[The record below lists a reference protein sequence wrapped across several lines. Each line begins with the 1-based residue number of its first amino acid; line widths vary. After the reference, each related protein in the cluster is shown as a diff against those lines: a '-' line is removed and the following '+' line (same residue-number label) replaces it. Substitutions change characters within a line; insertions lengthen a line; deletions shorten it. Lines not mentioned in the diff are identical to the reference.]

1 MHEVSLMQNLLEVV
15 METARREGARRV
27 DLIHLRIGE
36 MSGVNIDSLSF
47 AFEIL
52 SKGTPAQDGR
62 LECET
67 VPLRARC
74 ASCGEAFHP
83 DDLVFRC
90 PVCGNTEIEVT
101 AGREMEVDYIL
112 LDEGAGGEPA
122 AGQ

>member
-15 METARREGARRV
+15 AATAKREGSGRV

-36 MSGVNIDSLSF
+36 MAGVNMDSLSF

-52 SKGTPAQDGR
+52 SKGTAAEGGR

-67 VPLRARC
+67 VALRARC
-74 ASCGEAFHP
+74 SSCGADFHP

-90 PVCGNTEIEVT
+90 PVCRSAAIEVT
-101 AGREMEVDYIL
+101 SGREMEIDYIL
-112 LDEGAGGEPA
+112 LDERDGPDPEKGP
-122 AGQ
+122 